1 MPGSAS
7 PFDISALWASGMI
20 TADEENAVSREPE
33 GWSHLP
39 GSVPAHTTLNTERP
53 LLRIN
58 ALSIGQRMGKDLD
71 PTDRF

>member
-20 TADEENAVSREPE
+20 TSEEESNVSLEPE

-58 ALSIGQRMGKDLD
+58 ASNIGQRMGKDLD